1 MQKVQRIYIQ
11 TSPLRFKRCKGFTH
25 KVVVVDSKSAKDLY
39 TNQSLKIQKVQRIH
53 IQTTSLRFKWS
64 KGFTYNLVVQY

>member
-1 MQKVQRIYIQ
+1 MQRIYIQ
-11 TSPLRFKRCKGFTH
+11 TSDLRFKRWKGFTH
-25 KVVVVDSKSAKDLY
+25 KVVVVDSKSARDLY

-64 KGFTYNLVVQY
+64 KGFPDKLVV